1 MNNPFDALKSFIQ
14 NTQQRYGSNFDPSI
28 VARNMLGGNCNTPQE
43 ALDLLFRSGK
53 INQEQYNTFV
63 RML

>member
-1 MNNPFDALKSFIQ
+1 MNNIFDAVKSFMQ
-14 NTQQRYGSNFDPSI
+14 NAQQRYGNNFDPSI
-28 VARNMLGGNCNTPQE
+28 VARNMLGGNCNTPKD

-53 INQEQYNTFV
+53 INQEQYNTFA